1 VAAWSRATS
10 LARRGRANRTPCQ
23 RIALHDTCS
32 PRKRHSR
39 MTDQP
44 TLETKEA
51 PPRLVRTIGST
62 ALAKILVMGLS
73 GLLGIINSRLIIQ
86 HFGVDAYT
94 QFGLLTSL
102 PALLP
107 FADLGIGA
115 VVVNAVAGSSSAKSD
130 VYARRA
136 IVTAVRI
143 LMISG
148 GVILAIAGIITL
160 LGLWPTLLGAG
171 LMKSGGSLAA
181 FLCLAIFGLAL
192 PLTVGQRILVGLR
205 KTTVQVASQAVVAP
219 FLLLCVISVIA
230 LALPA
235 ASWVPIFSFLAN
247 AVGSI
252 VCLVVAGRALRP
264 QFGIAA
270 REIFHP
276 KLAPSVPSLAVAWPM
291 LAQMLAL
298 PIAMQTDRLLLSHL
312 TRGTQLAQYNLASQL
327 FGIVLSTI
335 FAAGV
340 AFWPIYARAR
350 AAKRIESPLKPTMW
364 FFLGGLAFALVLA
377 VLSPFLAGYISSG
390 KIVLDPWLIGGFI
403 VFVAFQAAKYPI
415 GMYMTDARGLKFQI
429 VPILIM
435 VPLNLGIS
443 WWLIGVVGAGGP
455 IIGSAVSV
463 LLCQIIPN
471 FLYVRRDLAARRL
484 EAQIDSAPPVA

>member
-1 VAAWSRATS
+1 
-10 LARRGRANRTPCQ
+10 
-23 RIALHDTCS
+23 
-32 PRKRHSR
+32 
-39 MTDQP
+39 MTDQ
-44 TLETKEA
+44 TTVETEA
-51 PPRLVRTIGST
+51 DEPSPRLVRAIGST
-62 ALAKILVMGLS
+62 ALAKVIVMGLS
-73 GLLGIINSRLIIQ
+73 GVLGIINSRLIIQ

-115 VVVNAVAGSSSAKSD
+115 VVVNAIAGSSNARTD
-130 VYARRA
+130 LYARRA
-136 IVTAVRI
+136 VVTAIRI

-148 GVILAIAGIITL
+148 GVIFAIAGVITL
-160 LGLWPTLLGAG
+160 LGLWPTLLGDG

-181 FLCLAIFGLAL
+181 FLCLGIFGLAL

-205 KTTVQVASQAVVAP
+205 KTTIQVASQAVVAP
-219 FLLLCVISVIA
+219 FLLLCVITVIG

-235 ASWVPIFSFLAN
+235 GSFVSIFSFLAN

-252 VCLVVAGRALRP
+252 VCLAWAARALKP
-264 QFGIAA
+264 QLRIAA
-270 REIFHP
+270 REVFHP

-312 TRGTQLAQYNLASQL
+312 TRNGELAQYNLASQL

-364 FFLGGLAFALVLA
+364 FFLGGLAFAAVLA
-377 VLSPFLAGYISSG
+377 IIAPFLANFISSG
-390 KIVLDPWLIGGFI
+390 KIVLDGWLIGGFI

-435 VPLNLGIS
+435 VPLNLGVS
-443 WWLIGVVGAGGP
+443 WFMIGLVGAGGP
-455 IIGSAVSV
+455 IIGSAISV

-471 FLYVRRDLAARRL
+471 FLYVRRDLRNRRL
-484 EAQIDSAPPVA
+484 EARLATSEADTSQGANS

>member
-1 VAAWSRATS
+1 MGVLPQTSGYSRE
-10 LARRGRANRTPCQ
+10 RV
-23 RIALHDTCS
+23 
-32 PRKRHSR
+32 RHV
-39 MTDQP
+39 TDKP
-44 TLETKEA
+44 VVEPKEA
-51 PPRLVRTIGST
+51 SPRLVRTIGST
-62 ALAKILVMGLS
+62 ALAKVIVMGIS
-73 GLLGIINSRLIIQ
+73 GVLGIINSKLIIE

-94 QFGLLTSL
+94 QYGLLTSL

-115 VVVNAVAGSSSAKSD
+115 VVVNAVAGSSAVRSD

-136 IVTAVRI
+136 IVTAIRI
-143 LMISG
+143 LLISG
-148 GVILAIAGIITL
+148 GVILAIAGVITIF
-160 LGLWPTLLGAG
+160 GLWPTLLGGG
-171 LMKSGGSLAA
+171 LMKAGGNIAA

-205 KTTVQVASQAVVAP
+205 KTTIQVASQAVVAP
-219 FLLLCVISVIA
+219 FLLLCIVTVVA
-230 LALPA
+230 LAVPA
-235 ASWVPIFSFLAN
+235 GSFVSIFSFLAN

-252 VCLVVAGRALRP
+252 VCLVWAARALRP
-264 QFGIAA
+264 QLGIAV
-270 REIFHP
+270 REVFHP
-276 KLAPSVPSLAVAWPM
+276 KRAPSVPSLAVAWPM

-312 TRGTQLAQYNLASQL
+312 TQGTQLAQYNLASQL

-364 FFLGGLAFALVLA
+364 FFLGGLAFAAILA
-377 VLSPFLAGYISSG
+377 AISPFLANFISSG
-390 KIVLDPWLIGGFI
+390 RITLDPWLIGGFV
-403 VFVAFQAAKYPI
+403 VFVSFQAAKYPI

-429 VPILIM
+429 IPILIM

-443 WWLIGVVGAGGP
+443 WWLIGLVGAGGP

-471 FLYVRRDLAARRL
+471 FIYVRRDLAARRL
-484 EAQIDSAPPVA
+484 AASAELAGSPVPDIQQSPDLPEG